1 MARQPVSAAERIREA
16 WFWTGVFRDH
26 TLFIH
31 DNLAPD
37 QAREVKWARDF
48 QQTFQKLEGQAA
60 SLARAAGIPAPA
72 GSYALSGRPKE
83 APLAQFDGQ
92 ELVRYETQSQ
102 ELARSTLDTL
112 SSLRAFKE
120 QLLQQK
126 LDCKVT
132 LGLGPV
138 LIAHMIVE
146 AEEGH
151 RALSSAR
158 EAAEMPPALE
168 ALHHHLI
175 WLPDAAGHAV
185 ALNNGLDGVE
195 QKLRLKTENF
205 HQIFSG
211 MHVKAMELYSMLRIA
226 PRMVGVLQ
234 RLNRDSVAQI
244 GVFVKFLEDLREH
257 LEGCEILGTLVPDLA
272 EHMLK
277 EELYYTE
284 KIMAIRG

>member
-16 WFWTGVFRDH
+16 WFWTGIFRDH
-26 TLFIH
+26 AMFIH

-37 QAREVKWARDF
+37 QAREVRWARDF
-48 QQTFQKLEGQAA
+48 QQTFQRLNAQAA
-60 SLARAAGIPAPA
+60 DLARAAGIAGPA
-72 GSYALSGRPKE
+72 GSYALTGAPQE
-83 APLAQFDGQ
+83 VPLARFDGQ
-92 ELVRYETQSQ
+92 ELLRYETQSQ
-102 ELARSTLDTL
+102 EVARGALETLG
-112 SSLRAFKE
+112 SLLAFKE

-126 LDCKVT
+126 LDCKIT

-151 RALSSAR
+151 RAISAAR
-158 EAAEMPPALE
+158 EAADLPPALE

-175 WLPDAAGHAV
+175 WLPDAAGHAA

-211 MHVKAMELYSMLRIA
+211 MHIKAMELYSMLRIA
-226 PRMVGVLQ
+226 PRMVGALK
-234 RLNRDSVAQI
+234 RLNRDSVEQI
-244 GVFVKFLEDLREH
+244 GVFMKFLEELREH
-257 LEGCEILGTLVPDLA
+257 LEGCEVMGTLVPDLA

-284 KIMAIRG
+284 KIMAVRG